1 MSWEWASLALALL
14 LIIAAFALGRK
25 EPHNPTVPKV
35 LEVCAGKLTNVRLN
49 VSAKQ
54 VFGTL
59 FGEGVLK
66 VVNAKGLKL
75 NLYIPKPGIYT
86 LKLTLVLNKGKVKDY
101 IIKIN
106 ATTCSPTSS

>member
-14 LIIAAFALGRK
+14 LIIAAFTLGK
-25 EPHNPTVPKV
+25 EDHRPSVPKV

-49 VSAKQ
+49 VNAKQ
-54 VFGTL
+54 VFATL

-75 NLYIPKPGIYT
+75 NVYIPKPGSYT
-86 LKLTLVLNKGKVKDY
+86 LKLTLVLNKGKVKNY